1 MPTPTPSISR
11 DKSYTS
17 WGPPPEN
24 YEDPTEFSS
33 ILGKR
38 ERLLSGDPT
47 IQPVAKRPARQISP
61 AAESRDNRDGNV
73 STPSSGSC
81 SSEDDEDEAP
91 EVLES
96 DGKPRP
102 PKGKFT
108 EGKINLTFCVLPYK

>member
-1 MPTPTPSISR
+1 
-11 DKSYTS
+11 
-17 WGPPPEN
+17 
-24 YEDPTEFSS
+24 
-33 ILGKR
+33 
-38 ERLLSGDPT
+38 LSGDPT

-61 AAESRDNRDGNV
+61 AAEGRDNRDGNV